1 MEVQF
6 TKGVSPGVWKILKVC
21 CLIGGF
27 YLELELILASSSPR
41 RQELLRQIG
50 LRFAVVPS
58 RLEEKTAE
66 RNPAK
71 KVKALAL
78 AKANEVAE
86 RMGHGLVLGA
96 DTIVVIGGKILG
108 KPGSGT
114 EAAAML
120 RSLSGRA
127 HRVYTGIALV
137 DAATGRSRAA
147 TECTL
152 VQFRS
157 LSEREIQAYVASG
170 EPLDKA
176 GAYGIQG
183 HAAVFVSGIKGCYS
197 NVVGLPLSRFWQ
209 MLQDFSGTGLP
220 S

>member
-1 MEVQF
+1 M
-6 TKGVSPGVWKILKVC
+6 
-21 CLIGGF
+21 
-27 YLELELILASSSPR
+27 ELILASSSPR

-50 LRFAVVPS
+50 LHFAVIPS
-58 RLEEKTAE
+58 KLEEKTAE

-71 KVKALAL
+71 RVKALAL
-78 AKANEVAE
+78 AKAQEVAE
-86 RMGHGLVLGA
+86 RTGHGLVLGA
-96 DTIVVIGGKILG
+96 DTIVVNGGRILG
-108 KPGSGT
+108 KPGSSA

-120 RSLSGRA
+120 RILSGRT

-137 DAATGRSRAA
+137 DAATGRSRAV

-152 VQFRS
+152 VKFRS
-157 LSEREIQAYVASG
+157 LSEREIEAYVASG

-183 HAAVFVSGIKGCYS
+183 HAAVFISGIKGCYS

-209 MLQDFSGTGLP
+209 LLQDFSGKGLP
-220 S
+220 N

>member
-1 MEVQF
+1 M
-6 TKGVSPGVWKILKVC
+6 
-21 CLIGGF
+21 
-27 YLELELILASSSPR
+27 ELILASASPR

-50 LRFAVVPS
+50 LSFTVIPS
-58 RLEEKTAE
+58 RLAENTAE
-66 RNPAK
+66 CNPVK

-78 AKANEVAE
+78 AKATEVAE
-86 RMGHGLVLGA
+86 RTGRGLVLGA
-96 DTIVVIGGKILG
+96 DTMVVIGDKILG
-108 KPGSGT
+108 KPSSSD

-120 RSLSGRA
+120 RTLSGRV
-127 HRVYTGIALV
+127 HRVCTGIALV

-152 VQFRS
+152 VKFRS
-157 LSEREIQAYVASG
+157 LSEREIEAYVASG

-197 NVVGLPLSRFWQ
+197 NVVGLPLSRLWQ
-209 MLQDFSGTGLP
+209 MLQDFSETGLP